1 MMDPLDPR
9 IENALDKLRNVPHR
23 EAENAVKGRANFLG
37 EVHKIQPSVSNSEM
51 LRHKGWNQKKSW
63 TTRIF
68 RKETSPMFTTL
79 VSAFLA
85 IVLALGGSGVTL
97 AAAQSSNSDDFLY
110 PLKLFSEDVRL
121 ELTNGT
127 PEAIQLEL
135 EYLTRRTMELQAIIG
150 ENKVPSTGLI
160 NRIQEQINT
169 ILQQSTRLDKE
180 ESLLL
185 MKQIRDQ
192 IQLQEQLFLQLQT
205 GVDDPNI
212 LQIRTML
219 QDRIRLLDSATGSSQ
234 MTQEQLQQK
243 LQEQMQLEIQLQ
255 EQIKEQEQQRIQTQQ
270 PADAGNSQTD
280 QNQTGQPGYQ
290 NMDGSP
296 EGTSIPGYEDGNGQE
311 VTPLWPTD
319 QPNRGGGNGQNQ
331 P

>member
-1 MMDPLDPR
+1 
-9 IENALDKLRNVPHR
+9 
-23 EAENAVKGRANFLG
+23 
-37 EVHKIQPSVSNSEM
+37 
-51 LRHKGWNQKKSW
+51 
-63 TTRIF
+63 
-68 RKETSPMFTTL
+68 MFTTL

-127 PEAIQLEL
+127 PEAFQLEL
-135 EYLTRRTMELQAIIG
+135 EFLTRRTMELQAIIG

-169 ILQQSTRLDKE
+169 ILQQATHLDKE
-180 ESLLL
+180 DSLRL
-185 MKQIRDQ
+185 MQQIRDQ
-192 IQLQEQLFLQLQT
+192 IQLQEQLFQQLQS
-205 GVDDPNI
+205 GVDDPNM
-212 LQIRTML
+212 LQIRAML
-219 QDRIRLLDSATGSSQ
+219 QDRIRLLDLATGSSQ

-243 LQEQMQLEIQLQ
+243 LQEQMQLENQLQ
-255 EQIKEQEQQRIQTQQ
+255 EQIKEQEQLRIQTQQ
-270 PADAGNSQTD
+270 PVDAGNSQND

-290 NMDGSP
+290 NEDGSP
-296 EGTSIPGYEDGNGQE
+296 EETPVPGNGNGQE

>member
-23 EAENAVKGRANFLG
+23 EVENAVKGRANFLG
-37 EVHKIQPSVSNSEM
+37 EAHKIQLNVSNSEM

-127 PEAIQLEL
+127 PEAFQLEL
-135 EYLTRRTMELQAIIG
+135 EFLTRRTMELQAIIG

-169 ILQQSTRLDKE
+169 ILQQATHLDKE
-180 ESLLL
+180 DSLRL
-185 MKQIRDQ
+185 MQQIRDQ
-192 IQLQEQLFLQLQT
+192 IQLQEQLFQQLQS
-205 GVDDPNI
+205 GVDDPNM
-212 LQIRTML
+212 LQIRAML
-219 QDRIRLLDSATGSSQ
+219 QDRIRLLDLATGSSQ

-243 LQEQMQLEIQLQ
+243 LQEQMQLENQLQ
-255 EQIKEQEQQRIQTQQ
+255 EQIKEQEQLRIQTQQ
-270 PADAGNSQTD
+270 PVDAGNSQND

-290 NMDGSP
+290 NEDGSP
-296 EGTSIPGYEDGNGQE
+296 EETPVPGNGNGQE

>member
-9 IENALDKLRNVPHR
+9 IENALNKLKNVPHR

-37 EVHKIQPSVSNSEM
+37 EAHKFQPSVSNSEM

-63 TTRIF
+63 TTRLF

-185 MKQIRDQ
+185 MQA
-192 IQLQEQLFLQLQT
+192 
-205 GVDDPNI
+205 DP
-212 LQIRTML
+212 
-219 QDRIRLLDSATGSSQ
+219 
-234 MTQEQLQQK
+234 
-243 LQEQMQLEIQLQ
+243 
-255 EQIKEQEQQRIQTQQ
+255 
-270 PADAGNSQTD
+270 
-280 QNQTGQPGYQ
+280 
-290 NMDGSP
+290 
-296 EGTSIPGYEDGNGQE
+296 
-311 VTPLWPTD
+311 
-319 QPNRGGGNGQNQ
+319 
-331 P
+331 

>member
-1 MMDPLDPR
+1 MQRKSGPYEHLQAYLYRIAHNWITDYYRSKPVTQLDIDEQVIIDPTGEPNDALEFKISSQIIRESLMQLNPDQRQVIVLRFLHGWDYCDIAAALNKSVGAIKALQHRGLEKLNTLLMNSELKDGSVIMMDPLDPR

-23 EAENAVKGRANFLG
+23 EVENAVKGRAIFLG
-37 EVHKIQPSVSNSEM
+37 EAHKIQPNVSNSEM

-127 PEAIQLEL
+127 PEAIMLEL
-135 EYLTRRTMELQAIIG
+135 EYLTRRTTELQAIIG

-169 ILQQSTRLDKE
+169 ILQQATRLDKE
-180 ESLLL
+180 
-185 MKQIRDQ
+185 
-192 IQLQEQLFLQLQT
+192 
-205 GVDDPNI
+205 
-212 LQIRTML
+212 
-219 QDRIRLLDSATGSSQ
+219 DSCG
-234 MTQEQLQQK
+234 
-243 LQEQMQLEIQLQ
+243 
-255 EQIKEQEQQRIQTQQ
+255 
-270 PADAGNSQTD
+270 
-280 QNQTGQPGYQ
+280 
-290 NMDGSP
+290 
-296 EGTSIPGYEDGNGQE
+296 
-311 VTPLWPTD
+311 
-319 QPNRGGGNGQNQ
+319 
-331 P
+331 

>member
-1 MMDPLDPR
+1 
-9 IENALDKLRNVPHR
+9 
-23 EAENAVKGRANFLG
+23 
-37 EVHKIQPSVSNSEM
+37 
-51 LRHKGWNQKKSW
+51 
-63 TTRIF
+63 
-68 RKETSPMFTTL
+68 MFTTL

-135 EYLTRRTMELQAIIG
+135 EYLTRRTMELQAVIG

-169 ILQQSTRLDKE
+169 IIQQSTRLDKE
-180 ESLLL
+180 DSLLL

-296 EGTSIPGYEDGNGQE
+296 EGTSIPGNEDGNGQE

-319 QPNRGGGNGQNQ
+319 QPNLLL
-331 P
+331 

>member
-9 IENALDKLRNVPHR
+9 IENALDKLKNSPHR
-23 EAENAVKGRANFLG
+23 EAENAVKGRAIFLG
-37 EVHKIQPSVSNSEM
+37 EAHKIQLSVSNSEM

-121 ELTNGT
+121 ELINGT
-127 PEAIQLEL
+127 PEAIRLEL
-135 EYLTRRTMELQAIIG
+135 EYLIRRTMELQEIIG
-150 ENKVPSTGLI
+150 ENKIPSTGLI
-160 NRIQEQINT
+160 NRLQEQINT
-169 ILQQSTRLDKE
+169 ILQQATRLDKE
-180 ESLLL
+180 DSLQL
-185 MKQIRDQ
+185 MQQVRDQ
-192 IQLQEQLFLQLQT
+192 IQIQEQLFQQLQSE
-205 GVDDPNI
+205 VDDPTM

-219 QDRIRLLDSATGSSQ
+219 QDRIRLLDLATGNSQ

-243 LQEQMQLEIQLQ
+243 LQEQMQLENQLQ
-255 EQIKEQEQQRIQTQQ
+255 EQIKEQEQLRNQTQQ
-270 PADAGNSQTD
+270 PIDAGNSLND
-280 QNQTGQPGYQ
+280 QNQTGEPGYQ
-290 NMDGSP
+290 NGDGSP
-296 EGTSIPGYEDGNGQE
+296 VETPVPGNGNGQE
-311 VTPLWPTD
+311 ATPLWPTD